1 MALIECDKISKT
13 FRRATSAKL
22 LRDHI
27 GEMVHQSE
35 DDDCFYALR
44 DLTFTVERGHSLG
57 VIGRNG
63 AGKSTLLSVITG
75 LARPDGGTVQVQG
88 RVAAL
93 LELGS
98 GFHPELT
105 GIENLHLN
113 AALLG
118 FTEKQTQ
125 ELESSIVDF
134 AELKDSIHEPLRTY
148 SAGMVMR
155 LAFAVAM
162 NLRPDVLIVDEIL
175 AVGDLAF
182 QNKCLARIRELQ
194 GNGTTLVFVTH
205 AVGNVPAFCDT
216 ALWLER
222 GRAMSFGPS
231 NEVVDQ
237 YVQFATG
244 TTLDDTD
251 VADKPRAKKVR
262 RG

>member
-1 MALIECDKISKT
+1 MALIECDKISKA
-13 FRRATSAKL
+13 FRRATSARL

-27 GEMVHQSE
+27 GEIVHPSE
-35 DDDCFYALR
+35 NDDRFYALR
-44 DLTFTVERGHSLG
+44 DLSFTVERGHSLG
-57 VIGRNG
+57 IIGRNG

-75 LARPDGGTVQVQG
+75 LARPDGGAVHVEG

-118 FTEKQTQ
+118 FTQKQSHDLQDT
-125 ELESSIVDF
+125 IVDF
-134 AELKDSIHEPLRTY
+134 AELKEAIHEPLRTY

-162 NLRPDVLIVDEIL
+162 NLKPDVLIVDEIL

-194 GNGTTLVFVTH
+194 ASGTTLVFVTH
-205 AVGNVPAFCDT
+205 AVTTVPAFCDT
-216 ALWLER
+216 ALWLDR

-231 NEVVDQ
+231 ADVVSK
-237 YVQFATG
+237 YIEFATG
-244 TTLDDTD
+244 ASPESTD
-251 VADKPRAKKVR
+251 AEEKPRVKKVR